1 MKELKNIIGLIE
13 SGHKEGFEWLF
24 EQYGQKFFGIAVDK
38 WSFSEDEA
46 YDMIYKTFNALN
58 KNVGRYEFE
67 SFKHL
72 ENFLFKVFLNNL
84 RELYRSKTNF
94 EEKIFIRSFSD
105 LEEDIVENFSQ
116 PESEEEA
123 FTINELLEQLLV
135 ALDKLSVEEKDLLL
149 LRAQNFSYQE
159 ITNYLGIKSDNL
171 KVKHLR
177 AKNKLF
183 KIITDNSE
191 KSNI

>member
-1 MKELKNIIGLIE
+1 MQELNDIILLIE
-13 SGHKEGFEWLF
+13 SGHKKGFEWLF
-24 EQYGQKFFGIAVDK
+24 DQYGQKLFGIAVDK

-46 YDMIYKTFNALN
+46 YEMIYKTFNALN
-58 KNVGRYEFE
+58 KNVSRYEFE

-94 EEKIFIRSFSD
+94 EEKISIRSFSD
-105 LEEDIVENFSQ
+105 LEDDVIASFTQ

-123 FTINELLEQLLV
+123 FTVNEMLEQLLE
-135 ALDKLSVEEKDLLL
+135 ALEKLSLEEKDLLL

-159 ITNYLGIKSDNL
+159 ISNYLGIK
-171 KVKHLR
+171 
-177 AKNKLF
+177 
-183 KIITDNSE
+183 
-191 KSNI
+191 